1 MIRAD
6 YHMHTHNSGD
16 SDAPMEAMIESA
28 IAKGL
33 ERICITEHH
42 DPDYV
47 YVEPEKEGMFTL
59 DLPAYRSEY
68 EKITPL
74 YADRIRVGF
83 GVELGIQAQIADT
96 LREIAAS
103 HPFDFII
110 ASSHLCHR
118 KDVFFPY
125 FFEGRS
131 VQESMTEYFESI
143 LENLN
148 AFDDFDVYGHLDYAI
163 RYAPEE
169 DKKNYRYED
178 YADLLD
184 TILKK
189 IIEGGHGIEINTG
202 GLRRGLESVNPDE
215 AIVKRYRELGG
226 EIITAASDA
235 HEPSIIADHFEV
247 TEAVLKRCGFRYYT
261 VFSGRKPEFLPLE

>member
-1 MIRAD
+1 
-6 YHMHTHNSGD
+6 
-16 SDAPMEAMIESA
+16 MEAMIESA

-33 ERICITEHH
+33 ERICITEHY

-47 YVEPEKEGMFTL
+47 YVEKDKEGMFDL
-59 DLPAYRSEY
+59 DLPAYRAEY
-68 EKITPL
+68 ERIAPL
-74 YADRIRVGF
+74 YKDRIRVCF
-83 GVELGIQAQIADT
+83 GMELGIQAQIAPK
-96 LREIAAS
+96 LKEIALS
-103 HPFDFII
+103 YPFDFII

-131 VQESMTEYFESI
+131 VKESMTEYFESI
-143 LENLN
+143 LENVN
-148 AFDDFDVYGHLDYAI
+148 AYDDFDVYGHLDYAI

-169 DKKNYRYED
+169 DKKNYRYRD

-184 TILKK
+184 TILQK

-202 GLRRGLESVNPDE
+202 GLRRGLASVNPAE
-215 AIVKRYRELGG
+215 EIVKRYRELGG

-235 HEPSIIADHFEV
+235 HEPSIVADHFNV
-247 TEAVLKRCGFRYYT
+247 TEAVLRRCGFRYYT
-261 VFSGRKPEFLPLE
+261 VFSGRKPEFLPLD